1 MVYEILRSRPGR
13 RRDEDD
19 IRDAVDE
26 DGDIVPITDEELLDC
41 GYVGYW
47 ELPKKQ
53 ELSKRHKKIGACAM
67 RIVCGDCSKTLT
79 PGQGCG
85 HMRVGKRGK
94 VYLSDHPKF

>member
-26 DGDIVPITDEELLDC
+26 DGDIVPVTDEELLDC

-47 ELPKKQ
+47 ELPKIQ
-53 ELSKRHKKIGACAM
+53 NYPNDIKKLVHAPCE
-67 RIVCGDCSKTLT
+67 
-79 PGQGCG
+79 
-85 HMRVGKRGK
+85 
-94 VYLSDHPKF
+94 